1 MKTNAKKIIALIMF
15 AVMILSNT
23 TAVIAA
29 EVEPIEDEPVI
40 EEYENCDRY
49 YCLFDIDN
57 NGEAVVYINYLGNSS
72 TFTYAKATVK
82 LQKKFLLFFWSD
94 VPVNSNS
101 QWVDYCYDLYGDFY
115 FSHQLD
121 STGTYRAVIE
131 LEFHGNT
138 NVVDS
143 INESYED
150 VYS

>member
-1 MKTNAKKIIALIMF
+1 MF
-15 AVMILSNT
+15 AVMILTSSA
-23 TAVIAA
+23 TAVFAA
-29 EVEPIEDEPVI
+29 EVEPIEDEIII
-40 EEYENCDRY
+40 EDYENCYRCSSSFTIYNSGIARVSSY
-49 YCLFDIDN
+49 YNGIN
-57 NGEAVVYINYLGNSS
+57 NV
-72 TFTYAKATVK
+72 FTYAKATVK

-101 QWVDYCYDLYGDFY
+101 QWVDYCYDLSGDFY